1 MEHATLNGVPI
12 ITYGL
17 IGVTTALLAYSVF
30 RDEPSPKSTDSSS
43 GFKMPALSLPTLS
56 MPALSMPAL
65 SLPTVSLPTVSLP
78 TVSLPTVSLP
88 MPAALS
94 KSPELKSPYIPLTQG
109 GKRKRTR
116 RKRGNSIKRTRHNRT

>member
-56 MPALSMPAL
+56 MPALSMPA
-65 SLPTVSLPTVSLP
+65 VSLP